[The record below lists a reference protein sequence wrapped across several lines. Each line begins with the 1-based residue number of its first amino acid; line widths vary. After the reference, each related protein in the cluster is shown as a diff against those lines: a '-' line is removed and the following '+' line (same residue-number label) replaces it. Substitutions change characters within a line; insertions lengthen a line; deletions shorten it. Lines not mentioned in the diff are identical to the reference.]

1 MKKTNIILVLL
12 LSCFSINSYAE
23 EKDSEPFYNSINS
36 LNLLV
41 QESVDFI
48 KKHALIVALTPMT
61 IYHHKDVADFIIY
74 RPYISS
80 FVFYVSLHYVCD
92 SIANYQKQQSL
103 LKIIALIKK
112 VTLYLVICHG
122 IKNYIHDKNLSIE
135 SFVDEESFFN
145 NVTVNLPYS
154 FYEITL
160 IVLKSYQEL
169 KLSLQSFN
177 TNLTVESEE
186 FVFLCHAPSITMQT
200 LLYLAQSD
208 ADLYQK
214 IYEFEEK
221 PEVYYKSIVEFLAVE
236 ITQTFLDLEKLLLD
250 SNIQSRIAS

>member
-41 QESVDFI
+41 QESVD
-48 KKHALIVALTPMT
+48 
-61 IYHHKDVADFIIY
+61 
-74 RPYISS
+74 
-80 FVFYVSLHYVCD
+80 
-92 SIANYQKQQSL
+92 
-103 LKIIALIKK
+103 LIKK